1 MAAWIQLLPALQL
14 FRHKTEGQLSVQGQR
29 WVARNG
35 LMDGDHAG
43 KYLPPGCAPE
53 VLQQLTD
60 SREYADAKSM
70 VCRARVADAPSCLG
84 DVGPRLVLIS
94 LCLQSPEVTSGH

>member
-1 MAAWIQLLPALQL
+1 MAAWIQLLPALPL

-60 SREYADAKSM
+60 SR
-70 VCRARVADAPSCLG
+70 VCVSHPCQARAALEACATG
-84 DVGPRLVLIS
+84 DRELNRRTWGD
-94 LCLQSPEVTSGH
+94 

>member
-60 SREYADAKSM
+60 SSLR
-70 VCRARVADAPSCLG
+70 RVAGTLLFQNFSSKLG
-84 DVGPRLVLIS
+84 KIKSFLKK
-94 LCLQSPEVTSGH
+94 